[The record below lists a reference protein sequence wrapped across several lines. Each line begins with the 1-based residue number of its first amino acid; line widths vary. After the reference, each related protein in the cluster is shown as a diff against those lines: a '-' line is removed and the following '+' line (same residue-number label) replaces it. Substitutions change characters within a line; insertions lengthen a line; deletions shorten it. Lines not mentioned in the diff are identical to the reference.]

1 MNRSRLAL
9 VVFSAKS
16 FAAALL
22 AFAIA
27 ARLDLPNPYWALVT
41 VYVVSQPLYGMI
53 RSTGTYRVIGTVL
66 GAVATWVLVPNL
78 VNAPELLSLAMA
90 LWVSGCLFVSLLDR
104 TPRGYAFVLAGYTA
118 AIIGFPS
125 VTHPES
131 LFDTSIARVEEIT
144 LGVVTSTVVHGLF
157 ARGAVH
163 TVIVSRIDAFLRDAE
178 RWVLDTLEGRRG
190 SAAEKDQQ
198 RLAAD
203 VTQLGVLA
211 AHLPFEAPQARE
223 ITRTIAAIQN
233 RMSALLPLASAM
245 EDRLVALASIES
257 ENTDERRERMVALAT
272 WVRKPNSSYREA
284 VVLARSCQDLAER
297 RAETGTWEGMLDA
310 SLFVRA
316 AEFVYAWQD
325 CRDLRVHLRT
335 PGTQLARRLAPL
347 LDDSLARAVHR
358 DAGQAIVSA
367 SAAGLAVLG
376 ISVTWITTAWP
387 EGAGAAL
394 TAALYACAYAARPDP
409 VPSLQTA
416 LAATVLAFVF
426 VAVYTFIILPSIDGL
441 PMLAM
446 VLAPTYLVAGALAGQ
461 PRWARWAGPF
471 LMNLNAT
478 LALQGTLRADVGS
491 FVNSVISQVVG
502 FLGAIV
508 ATSIVRGAGSS
519 FTVTRVMRAGFRELA
534 RLGERPQSRAVY
546 TAKMIDRVGLL
557 VTAGAFSDESDE
569 LARRSALL
577 DLRIGLNV
585 IDLLGSELATEKA
598 AKNAIDR
605 LVEALGKYFAGLAKG
620 RQAAPPDQL
629 LERIDGAIGEAVHP
643 ESKPKIPLALVA
655 LVGLR
660 RALFP
665 DAAAYAEA
673 KA

>member
-9 VVFSAKS
+9 VVFSVKS
-16 FAAALL
+16 YAAALL

-27 ARLDLPNPYWALVT
+27 ARLDLPNPYWAMVT

-78 VNAPELLSLAMA
+78 VNAPELLSVAMA

-125 VTHPES
+125 VAHPES

-163 TVIVSRIDAFLRDAE
+163 MVILSRIDAFLHDAE
-178 RWVLDTLEGRRG
+178 LWVLDTLERRRG
-190 SAAEKDQQ
+190 DSAEKDQQ

-211 AHLPFEAPQARE
+211 AHLPFEAPRARE

-245 EDRLVALASIES
+245 DDRLFALAAAEDVS
-257 ENTDERRERMVALAT
+257 TDERREMLAALAT
-272 WVRKPNSSYREA
+272 WVRKPTSSYREA
-284 VVLARSCQDLAER
+284 VVLARSCQELAER
-297 RAETGTWEGMLDA
+297 RAEAATWEGMLDA

-316 AEFVYAWQD
+316 AEFVFAWQD

-335 PGTQLARRLAPL
+335 PGARLAPRLEPL

-358 DAGQAIVSA
+358 DAGQALVAA

-376 ISVTWITTAWP
+376 ISVAWITTAWP
-387 EGAGAAL
+387 EGAGATL
-394 TAALYACAYAARPDP
+394 IAALYACSYAARPDP
-409 VPSLQTA
+409 IPSLQTA
-416 LAATVLAFVF
+416 LAATVIAFFF
-426 VAVYTFIILPSIDGL
+426 VAAYTFVILPSIDGL
-441 PMLAM
+441 PMLAL
-446 VLAPTYLVAGALAGQ
+446 VLAPTYLVAGSLTGQ

-491 FVNSVISQVVG
+491 FVNGVVSQVVG
-502 FLGAIV
+502 FFGAIV
-508 ATSIVRGAGSS
+508 ATSVVRGAGSS
-519 FTVTRVMRAGFRELA
+519 FTVTRVMRAGFRDLA
-534 RLGERPQSRAVY
+534 RLGDKPQSRSVY

-557 VTAGAFSDESDE
+557 VTAGAFTDESDE
-569 LARRSALL
+569 LTSRSALL
-577 DLRIGLNV
+577 DLRLGLNV
-585 IDLLGSELATEKA
+585 IDLLDSELASEPSS
-598 AKNAIDR
+598 KNAVDR
-605 LVEALGKYFAGLAKG
+605 VVASLGAYFAKLAKG
-620 RQAAPPDQL
+620 RHTAPPTQL
-629 LERIDGAIGEAVHP
+629 LESIDGAIGAAIHP
-643 ESKPKIPLALVA
+643 ESKPKVPLALVA

-660 RALFP
+660 RGLFP

-673 KA
+673 TA